1 MEKSAR
7 EMHEGL
13 IKIVD
18 AESSSHKK
26 ANDYVTR
33 LTRELAEYPCYV
45 NPLAILS
52 IEIYKLD
59 VPQLQSEDVINYTS
73 LNPNVS
79 SRNYKDLLCGKKKGN
94 HSVFINAF
102 IAAFVKQFC

>member
-1 MEKSAR
+1 
-7 EMHEGL
+7 MHDRL

-33 LTRELAEYPCYV
+33 RTRELAEYPCYF
-45 NPLAILS
+45 NPLVILS

-59 VPQLQSEDVINYTS
+59 EDVINYTS
-73 LNPNVS
+73 LNSNVS
-79 SRNYKDLLCGKKKGN
+79 SRNYKDLMWQEEGQ
-94 HSVFINAF
+94 SFRF
-102 IAAFVKQFC
+102 Y